1 MSCKHRAG
9 KIYAYSDLW
18 DYMEAK
24 VTPSANRE
32 REREREATE
41 SCSPSFRSAIKA
53 NLQQLLGKSTQIIQS
68 LDPLQHLFI
77 HLIHCITYIFLW

>member
-18 DYMEAK
+18 DYIEAK
-24 VTPSANRE
+24 ATPSENRE
-32 REREREATE
+32 REREREAME
-41 SCSPSFRSAIKA
+41 SCTPRAIKA
-53 NLQQLLGKSTQIIQS
+53 TLQQLLGKSTQIIQS

-77 HLIHCITYIFLW
+77 HLIHYITYIFLW